1 VHGIEIVKSMR
12 KDDEMSGKKFMVFI
26 IQYQKKDE
34 KTIENFVEEI
44 AEPINASYGEI
55 KRIYQGSE
63 EKIMSAL
70 ESIMNLTK

>member
-1 VHGIEIVKSMR
+1 
-12 KDDEMSGKKFMVFI
+12 MSEKRFMVFI

-34 KTIENFVEEI
+34 KTIESFVEEI
-44 AEPINASYGEI
+44 STPINAGYGEI